1 MSRNPTDT
9 LSVVKGMTLALALI
23 ALGPNNIDEIAIS
36 NEIEKFRT
44 DNKVVGMSVL
54 AMREGKVIYQRAFG
68 FRNREKNEGSK
79 IDDLYR
85 LGSVSKSITAIA
97 AVRMAE
103 RAEFRLDDDA
113 RKFIPELGKD
123 FPLITPRQLLSHT
136 AGIRHYR
143 PLGDPTGNVYT
154 NYKTAAEAMKLL
166 KGDDVIA
173 PPGTKYSYS
182 THGYT
187 YMARFME
194 GVAKRPIDSILRTH
208 VFGEAS
214 PGLLDVE
221 WIREPKPQ
229 RTELYES
236 VAGKEPKLVERRE
249 DNSWKFAGGGM
260 EANVRGLAQVGD
272 ALLAG
277 RLLSERGRRELWTP
291 TRISGDNRYA
301 LGFVVGTD
309 GTVSHNGA
317 QQGCR
322 AAWLLDPKSK
332 TTVVALCN
340 TSGNIPIGALVQK
353 VYQQVK

>member
-1 MSRNPTDT
+1 MVT
-9 LSVVKGMTLALALI
+9 LI
-23 ALGPNNIDEIAIS
+23 ALLALGQSQADITA
-36 NEIEKFRT
+36 EIEKFRAEH
-44 DNKVVGMSVL
+44 KIVGMSVL
-54 AMREGKVIYQRAFG
+54 AMRDGKVVYQSALG
-68 FRNREKNEGSK
+68 FRDREAKEASQ
-79 IDDLYR
+79 ITDLYR

-103 RAEFRLDDDA
+103 RAELRLDDDA

-123 FPLITPRQLLSHT
+123 HPQITPRQLLSHT
-136 AGIRHYR
+136 AGVRHYR
-143 PLGDPTGNVYT
+143 PLGDPTGNTYVRYR
-154 NYKTAAEAMKLL
+154 TAAEAMKLL
-166 KGDDVIA
+166 KGDELINT
-173 PPGTKYSYS
+173 PGSAYSYS

-187 YMARFME
+187 YLARFME
-194 GVAKRPIDSILRTH
+194 SVAKRPFDSILRTH

-221 WIREPKPQ
+221 WLEPKKPQ
-229 RTELYES
+229 RTQLYTS
-236 VAGKEPKLVERRE
+236 QASGDPKLVERRE

-291 TRISGDNRYA
+291 TRVSGDNRYA
-301 LGFVVGTD
+301 LGFVIGAD
-309 GTVSHNGA
+309 GTASHNGA

-322 AAWLLDPKSK
+322 AAWILDPATK

-340 TSGNIPIGALVQK
+340 TSGNIPIGALTR
-353 VYQQVK
+353 QVLYRLKGK

>member
-1 MSRNPTDT
+1 MLT
-9 LSVVKGMTLALALI
+9 AI
-23 ALGPNNIDEIAIS
+23 AFAILGQAPNQADITAH
-36 NEIEKFRT
+36 IEKFRD
-44 DNKVVGMSVL
+44 DNRIVGMSVL
-54 AMREGKVIYQRAFG
+54 AMRDGKVIYQGAFG
-68 FRNREKNEGSK
+68 HRNREAKELSR

-97 AVRMAE
+97 AVRMVE
-103 RAEFRLDDDA
+103 RSEFRLDDDA
-113 RKFIPELGKD
+113 RKFIPELAKD
-123 FPLITPRQLLSHT
+123 HPMITPRQLLSHT

-143 PLGDPTGNVYT
+143 PLGDPTGSVYT
-154 NYKTAAEAMKLL
+154 SYKTAAEAMKLL
-166 KGDDVIA
+166 KGDELIA
-173 PPGTKYSYS
+173 EPGSKYSYS

-194 GVAKRPIDSILRTH
+194 SIAKRPIDSVLRTH

-221 WIREPKPQ
+221 WIRETKPQ
-229 RTELYES
+229 RTALYNW
-236 VAGKEPKLVERRE
+236 ATGKESSLIERRD

-291 TRISGDNRYA
+291 SRQSGDTRYA
-301 LGFVVGTD
+301 LGFSVGTD
-309 GTVSHNGA
+309 GTVNHNGA
-317 QQGCR
+317 QPGCR
-322 AAWLLDPKSK
+322 AAWLLDPATK

-340 TSGNIPIGALVQK
+340 TSGNIPIGALVQR
-353 VYQQVK
+353 VYQMVK

>member
-1 MSRNPTDT
+1 
-9 LSVVKGMTLALALI
+9 MTLALAFL
-23 ALGPNNIDEIAIS
+23 ALGQTGLNPSTINTEV
-36 NEIEKFRT
+36 EKFRT
-44 DNKVVGMSVL
+44 DNKVVGMSVV
-54 AMREGKVIYQRAFG
+54 AMRDGKVIYQGAFG
-68 FRNREKNEGSK
+68 FRDREKNEGSRV
-79 IDDLYR
+79 DDLYR

-103 RAEFRLDDDA
+103 RGEFRLDDDA
-113 RKFIPELGKD
+113 RKFIPEVGKD
-123 FPLITPRQLLSHT
+123 FPMITPRQLLSHT

-143 PLGDPTGNVYT
+143 PLGDPTNNVYT
-154 NYKTAAEAMKLL
+154 SYKTAADAMKLL
-166 KGDDVIA
+166 KGDEVIA
-173 PPGTKYSYS
+173 PPGSKYSYS

-194 GVAKRPIDSILRTH
+194 GVAKRPFDSILRTR
-208 VFGEAS
+208 VFPEAT

-221 WIREPKPQ
+221 WIRESKPQ
-229 RTELYES
+229 RTALYES
-236 VAGKEPKLVERRE
+236 VANGEPKLAERRE

-291 TRISGDNRYA
+291 TRVSGDNRYA

-322 AAWLLDPKSK
+322 AAWLLDPKTK

-340 TSGNIPIGALVQK
+340 TSGNIPIGSLVQK
-353 VYQQVK
+353 VFQLTR